1 MRAVTDVTFAEEV
14 LQAGGTVIVDFWA
27 AWCPP
32 CRALEPVLQRIADA
46 HPTGVTIVKIDADE
60 NPEAVA
66 RYGALSL
73 PTLKVFRQG
82 ELVKTLVGAKP
93 QPVLEA
99 ALAEFLV

>member
-1 MRAVTDVTFAEEV
+1 MT
-14 LQAGGTVIVDFWA
+14 GTVVVDFWA

-46 HPTGVTIVKIDADE
+46 HPDRLTVVKIDADD
-60 NPEAVA
+60 NPESVA

-73 PTLKVFRQG
+73 PTLKVFREG
-82 ELVKTLVGAKP
+82 RLVKTLVGAKP

-99 ALAEFLV
+99 ALADFLV